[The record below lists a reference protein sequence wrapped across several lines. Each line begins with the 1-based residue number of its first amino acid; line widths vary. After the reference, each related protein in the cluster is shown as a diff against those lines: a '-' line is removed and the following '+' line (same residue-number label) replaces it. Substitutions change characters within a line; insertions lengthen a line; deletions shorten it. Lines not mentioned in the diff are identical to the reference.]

1 MVTIEQAQITNSP
14 AEEPA
19 KTLRKPERLS
29 LPRWVV
35 YFQGALLGVVA
46 TVFFL
51 FGMIV
56 GHFTAGSQSA
66 AERLETVVTGQV
78 TFERGAVR
86 IPDEDAVVML
96 LPANQRPDERSK
108 AATIHP
114 DSFEALDNVGIDR
127 VHELGGAIVRADD
140 QGRFRV
146 VVDGPQKFNVLVISR
161 NAERDEDDGLTK
173 DQMAAV
179 ANYFFPVEAAVGNKM
194 VYWTTIQADRD
205 EVDWNEIDF

>member
-1 MVTIEQAQITNSP
+1 S
-14 AEEPA
+14 
-19 KTLRKPERLS
+19 
-29 LPRWVV
+29 RWVV

-66 AERLETVVTGQV
+66 SERLETTVSGRI
-78 TFERGAVR
+78 TFERGAIR
-86 IPDEDAVVML
+86 LPDQDAVVML

-108 AATIHP
+108 ALSIHP
-114 DSFEALDNVGIDR
+114 DSFEPLDNVGIDR
-127 VHELGGAIVRADD
+127 VHELGGAIVRADE

-146 VVDGPQKFNVLVISR
+146 VVDGPQKFNVLVVSK
-161 NAERDEDDGLTK
+161 NALREDDEGLTR

-179 ANYFFPVEAAVGNKM
+179 ANYFFPVEDAVSEKLI
-194 VYWTTIQADRD
+194 YWTTIHADRD
-205 EVDWNEIDF
+205 SIDLADIEF